1 MTRTK
6 SYRNILNY
14 PNSERVKPKHGS
26 LDKNDV
32 NRHHSSVLS
41 NIVRFPNST
50 SQKDTKAKR
59 LERLAATVKT
69 FSNDDFVDDIE
80 GESPHFFGQSNYD
93 EFQKQYPTL
102 TRLLQTNNEKRNS
115 NVSLKGISNIFTVF
129 EKADLSIPY
138 INVLDNIYG

>member
-14 PNSERVKPKHGS
+14 PKSERVKTNHGS
-26 LDKNDV
+26 LALDDV
-32 NRHHSSVLS
+32 NRHHGSVLS

-50 SQKDTKAKR
+50 SQRDTKTR
-59 LERLAATVKT
+59 GLERLAATVKT

-80 GESPHFFGQSNYD
+80 GERPHFFGQSNYD

-115 NVSLKGISNIFTVF
+115 NVSFKGISNIFTVF
-129 EKADLSIPY
+129 EKADLSIHY
-138 INVLDNIYG
+138 INVLD